1 MAEIAVDH
9 SKKGKAGDVAIGHG
23 KMEDWGR
30 ADLPAPPPFIR
41 RNIMAIIGPGTIAL
55 SMSIGSGEWLMG
67 PAVASQYGAQLLWI
81 TTVAVFFQ
89 VIFNQECARYVM
101 YTGETAYAGFMRCS
115 PGPTFWAIAYILI
128 AFFGSGWPGWAAGSA
143 AALYAAIFG
152 HIPGPADRGMM
163 IGLGYVSFAGCF
175 AVLLFGGTVER
186 GLEKIST
193 FIVVWIV
200 VFLLAFNLYFVSAGT
215 WWSTFTGFFQ
225 FGYFPKGADW
235 VLLGGFAAYSGA
247 GGLGNVWTASWIR
260 DKGFGMGS
268 IVGAIPSAIGGREI
282 VLSKIG
288 SVFDPAK
295 PSNLSAWKTWWKY
308 LHMDQAV
315 LWGGGCIAGMYLCV
329 LLGVGIIPTG
339 TKLTGMGAGA
349 YQAEY
354 MAKFWSPLW
363 FISLFTGFW
372 ILWGTQLAVI
382 DGVVRTVTDIIW
394 TSSKSFHNRKNGQK
408 ILYYT
413 ALTAFCIWGCIALN
427 LAAPMTL
434 LLINA
439 NVSGFVFVLASMQ
452 LIVMNRTFL
461 PPQVRAPLWREI
473 MLVLMALFYGFFV
486 IALVGK
492 QTGWWTV
499 G

>member
-1 MAEIAVDH
+1 MAEFKVNH
-9 SKKGKAGDVAIGHG
+9 VKLP
-23 KMEDWGR
+23 DWGR
-30 ADLPAPPPFIR
+30 AELPAPPPWTR
-41 RNIMAIIGPGTIAL
+41 SSVLAVIGPGTIAL

-67 PAVASQYGAQLLWI
+67 PAVAAQYGTALLWI

-101 YTGETAYAGFMRCS
+101 YTGETAYAGFMRCN
-115 PGPTFWAIAYILI
+115 PGPAFWAWVYILL
-128 AFFGSGWPGWAAGSA
+128 AFFGSGWPGWAAASA
-143 AALYAAIFG
+143 SALFAAIFG
-152 HIPGPADRGMM
+152 HIPGAPDRGAM
-163 IGLGYVSFAGCF
+163 IALGYLSFAGCF
-175 AVLLFGGTVER
+175 LVLLFGGTVER

-193 FIVVWIV
+193 FIVIWIA
-200 VFLLAFNLYFVSAGT
+200 VFLLVFTIIFVPAGT
-215 WWSTFTGFFQ
+215 WWKTFTGLFQ

-268 IVGAIPSAIGGREI
+268 LVGAIPSAVGGREI
-282 VLSKIG
+282 ALSKIG
-288 SVFDPAK
+288 TIFDPAK
-295 PSNLSAWKTWWKY
+295 ESNMSAWKLWWKY

-315 LWGGGCIAGMYLCV
+315 VWGGGCIAGMYLCV
-329 LLGVGIIPTG
+329 LLGAGIIPEG

-354 MAKFWSPLW
+354 MAKFWSPFW
-363 FISLFTGFW
+363 FLSLFTGFW
-372 ILWGTQLAVI
+372 ILWGTQLAVV
-382 DGVVRTVTDIIW
+382 DGVVRTVTDIVW
-394 TSSKSFHNRKNGQK
+394 TTTKKPHTWKNGQK
-408 ILYYT
+408 IIYYA
-413 ALTAFCIWGCIALN
+413 ALSAFCIWGCIAIN
-427 LAAPMTL
+427 LAAPMAL

-439 NVSGFVFVLASMQ
+439 NVSGFVFVLSSFQ
-452 LIVMNRTFL
+452 IIYMNRKFL
-461 PPQVRAPLWREI
+461 PPQVRAPLWRDF
-473 MLVLMALFYGFFV
+473 VLIGMALFYGFFV